1 MTKLE
6 QLQAELAYVAYVAY
20 VADAADAAYVA
31 VADAADAAYVAA
43 AADVKTKAFSVLAR
57 AEARINKIEADIAEL
72 GKDNDY
78 YCIYRAE

>member
-20 VADAADAAYVA
+20 AADAADAAYVA
-31 VADAADAAYVAA
+31 V
-43 AADVKTKAFSVLAR
+43 ADVKTKAFSVLAR

>member
-20 VADAADAAYVA
+20 